1 LLNLLIKVTISYRR
15 ARSGLPKDGP
25 VKVSPK
31 APSLFFVIIL
41 LVLGTALIAQAA
53 APNLMAAFFVKGKV
67 GLKWSSVDGAAEYLV
82 YRQEQGGDFQKI
94 GTTAEDRYFDTEV
107 TPGATYIY
115 KVAVVEGGTEVF
127 SGEKSVTIPGDVGG
141 FKAPTW
147 VGIRMDQD
155 KLFLNWDAVPG
166 AMAYNVWRSETS
178 GSGYENIGNAQG
190 SRFVDKAGLVKGI
203 TYYYVL
209 TAMNS
214 EFDETPYSEEQS
226 HKYGMS
232 MEEQELAQSGPKI
245 ELIPYPM
252 TSKFEITEALEGEAM
267 NQPSDVFVNSQGLIY
282 VTDTLNATV
291 HCFDNTGKYKF
302 SFGKKIEGAPT
313 DFPNGGFLAPFT
325 LFIDGKDQV
334 FVSDIKRNDIQVFDA
349 EGKFLRRIQVD
360 TGADMNPLRANGL
373 HVLDDGRMVMTDTGN
388 HRFLVT
394 TADGRITMA
403 QGSKGVETGQFI
415 FPDEL
420 TVTPDGRVFIVGPIT
435 CRIQEFKLDGTFV
448 NTFGS
453 VGESAGHFGRPK
465 GIGLDE
471 KGLLWVSDGMS
482 HMMQGF
488 TLEGEVKSALSTA
501 EDDWQFTTPR
511 GFYFTDVQLF
521 VVQRLANKVAVYDVG
536 P

>member
-1 LLNLLIKVTISYRR
+1 VCRPAL
-15 ARSGLPKDGP
+15 SGLPKDRH

-31 APSLFFVIIL
+31 TPSLFLVTIL
-41 LVLGTALIAQAA
+41 LILGAAMVAQAA

-67 GLKWSSVDGAAEYLV
+67 GLKWSSIEGVTEYLV
-82 YRQEQGGDFQKI
+82 YRQEKGGDFQKI
-94 GTTAEDRYFDTEV
+94 GTTGEDRYFDTEV
-107 TPGATYIY
+107 SAGSTYIY
-115 KVAVVEGGTEVF
+115 KVAIVEGGSEVF
-127 SGEKSVTIPGDVGG
+127 SGVKSVTIPGDVGG

-166 AMAYNVWRSETS
+166 AMAYNIWRSETS

-190 SRFVDKAGLVKGI
+190 SRFVDKAGLVKGD

-214 EFDETPYSEEQS
+214 EFDETPYSEERS

-232 MEEQELAQSGPKI
+232 LEEQELAESGPKI
-245 ELIPYPM
+245 ELTPYPL
-252 TSKFEITEALEGEAM
+252 TFKFDITDALDGEGM
-267 NQPSDVFVNSQGLIY
+267 NQPGDVFVNSQGLIY
-282 VTDTLNATV
+282 VTDVLNATV
-291 HCFDNTGKYKF
+291 HCFDSAGKYKF
-302 SFGKKIEGAPT
+302 SIGQKIEGSPSNL
-313 DFPNGGFLAPFT
+313 PNGGFIAPFT

-334 FVSDIKRNDIQVFDA
+334 YVSDIKRNDIQVFNS

-360 TGADMNPLRANGL
+360 TGPEMNPLRANGL
-373 HVLDDGRMVMTDTGN
+373 HVLDDGSLVMTDTGN

-394 TADGRITMA
+394 TADGRITMSK
-403 QGSKGVETGQFI
+403 GEKGVETGQFI

-465 GIGLDE
+465 GITTDETGLI
-471 KGLLWVSDGMS
+471 WVSDGMS
-482 HMMQGF
+482 HMLQGF

-501 EDDWQFTTPR
+501 DDDWQFTTPR
-511 GFYFTDVQLF
+511 GVFFKDGQLF
-521 VVQRLANKVAVYDVG
+521 VVQRLANKVAVFDVG

>member
-1 LLNLLIKVTISYRR
+1 
-15 ARSGLPKDGP
+15 
-25 VKVSPK
+25 
-31 APSLFFVIIL
+31 
-41 LVLGTALIAQAA
+41 
-53 APNLMAAFFVKGKV
+53 MAAFFVKGKV
-67 GLKWSSVDGAAEYLV
+67 GLKWSSIEGVTEYLI
-82 YRQEQGGDFQKI
+82 YRQEQGGEFQKI
-94 GTTAEDRYFDTEV
+94 GTSTEDRYFDTEV
-107 TPGATYIY
+107 SPGATYIY
-115 KVAVVEGGTEVF
+115 KVAIVEGGAEVF
-127 SGEKSVTIPGDVGG
+127 SGVKSVTIPGDVGG

-155 KLFLNWDAVPG
+155 KLFLNWDSVPG
-166 AMAYNVWRSETS
+166 AMAYNIWRSETS
-178 GSGYENIGNAQG
+178 GSGYENIGNSQG
-190 SRFVDKAGLVKGI
+190 SRFVDKAGLEKGK

-232 MEEQELAQSGPKI
+232 LEEQELLEKGPKI
-245 ELIPYPM
+245 VLVPYPM
-252 TSKFEITEALEGEAM
+252 KLSFEIIDALNGEGM

-282 VTDTLNATV
+282 VTDVLNATV
-291 HCFDNTGKYKF
+291 HCFDSTGNFKF
-302 SFGKKIEGAPT
+302 SIGQKIEGSPANL
-313 DFPNGGFLAPFT
+313 PNGGFLSPFT

-360 TGADMNPLRANGL
+360 TGEGMNPLRANGL

-394 TADGRITMA
+394 TADGRITMS
-403 QGSKGVETGQFI
+403 QGAKGVETGEFI

-420 TVTPDGRVFIVGPIT
+420 TVTSDGRVFIVGPIT

-453 VGESAGHFGRPK
+453 VGEDAGHFGRPK
-465 GIGLDE
+465 GIA
-471 KGLLWVSDGMS
+471 SDGNGMIWVTDAMS

-501 EDDWQFTTPR
+501 DDEWQFTTPR
-511 GFYFTDVQLF
+511 GVHFNDGQLF
-521 VVQRLANKVAVYDVG
+521 VVQRLANKVAVFDVG